1 MRTISVLLKPTF
13 WQISMY
19 SQSYV
24 KILSLSVKEKNTFKA
39 IEKYR
44 SLASEKLYR
53 NTLNKGRL
61 SSVSSWGL
69 IFNEEEQHAA

>member
-1 MRTISVLLKPTF
+1 
-13 WQISMY
+13 MY

-24 KILSLSVKEKNTFKA
+24 KILSLSDKEKNNTFKA